1 MALINVREVYPNVFL
16 GLWQTTETVDE
27 FFGTYGFLEP
37 YRQHV
42 EISFKNDGRKKE
54 FLAIHALLHEML
66 AICGKPHGARRS
78 KGLQEQSNG
87 LQDQSNGL
95 QDQSKAS
102 QDQSKA
108 SQGLPV
114 ADVPMIGHAASGQPL
129 LRGYHVGVTHTK
141 GYAALMLSKSCD
153 VACDIEHFSDR
164 VERIKSKFLRKDE
177 KADDL
182 DSLLVHW
189 CGKETVYKLFPE
201 DNLQF
206 SQMRVGPFSTMSDW
220 ACEVENMKRGEKVR
234 VDFELTMQFVLTYAF
249 RKRTLPRAAGGR

>member
-16 GLWQTTETVDE
+16 GLWQTTETVDG

-42 EISFKNDGRKKE
+42 ETSFKNDGRKKE

-78 KGLQEQSNG
+78 
-87 LQDQSNGL
+87 NGL

-102 QDQSKA
+102 QDQSKT
-108 SQGLPV
+108 SQGLPL

-234 VDFELTMQFVLTYAF
+234 LDFELTMQFVLTYAF

>member
-16 GLWQTTETVDE
+16 GLWQTTETVDG

-42 EISFKNDGRKKE
+42 ETSFKNDGRKKE

-78 KGLQEQSNG
+78 NGLQEQSKG
-87 LQDQSNGL
+87 L
-95 QDQSKAS
+95 

-189 CGKETVYKLFPE
+189 CGKETVYKLFSE

>member
-66 AICGKPHGARRS
+66 AICGKPHGARQS
-78 KGLQEQSNG
+78 KGLQEQSKG
-87 LQDQSNGL
+87 L
-95 QDQSKAS
+95 

>member
-16 GLWQTTETVDE
+16 GLWQTTETVDG

-42 EISFKNDGRKKE
+42 ETSFKNDGRKKE

-78 KGLQEQSNG
+78 NG
-87 LQDQSNGL
+87 LQDQSTAL
-95 QDQSKAS
+95 

-206 SQMRVGPFSTMSDW
+206 SQMRVEPFSTMSDW
-220 ACEVENMKRGEKVR
+220 ACEVENMKRGENVR

>member
-16 GLWQTTETVDE
+16 GLWQTTETVDG

-42 EISFKNDGRKKE
+42 ETSFKNDGRKKE

-66 AICGKPHGARRS
+66 AICGKPHGAKRS
-78 KGLQEQSNG
+78 KGLQEQSKG
-87 LQDQSNGL
+87 L
-95 QDQSKAS
+95 

>member
-16 GLWQTTETVDE
+16 GLWQTTETVDG

-42 EISFKNDGRKKE
+42 ETSFKNDGRKKE

-78 KGLQEQSNG
+78 NGLQEQSKG
-87 LQDQSNGL
+87 L
-95 QDQSKAS
+95 

-182 DSLLVHW
+182 DSLLVNW

>member
-42 EISFKNDGRKKE
+42 ETSFKNDGRKKE

-66 AICGKPHGARRS
+66 AICGKPHGARQR
-78 KGLQEQSNG
+78 KALQGQSE
-87 LQDQSNGL
+87 
-95 QDQSKAS
+95 AS
-102 QDQSKA
+102 QS
-108 SQGLPV
+108 LHV
-114 ADVPMIGHAASGQPL
+114 ADAPMIGHAASGQPL

-141 GYAALMLSKSCD
+141 GYAALMLSKNCD

-249 RKRTLPRAAGGR
+249 RKRTLPRVAGGH

>member
-16 GLWQTTETVDE
+16 GLWQTTETVDG

-42 EISFKNDGRKKE
+42 ETSFKNDGRKKE

-78 KGLQEQSNG
+78 KGLQ
-87 LQDQSNGL
+87 
-95 QDQSKAS
+95 DQSKIS
-102 QDQSKA
+102 QDQSKT

>member
-16 GLWQTTETVDE
+16 GLWQTTETVDG

-42 EISFKNDGRKKE
+42 ETSFKNDGRKKE

-78 KGLQEQSNG
+78 KGLQ
-87 LQDQSNGL
+87 
-95 QDQSKAS
+95 DQSKAS
-102 QDQSKA
+102 QDKSKA

-129 LRGYHVGVTHTK
+129 LRGYQVGVTHTK

-182 DSLLVHW
+182 DSLLVNW

>member
-42 EISFKNDGRKKE
+42 ETSFKNDGRKKE

-78 KGLQEQSNG
+78 TALQEPST
-87 LQDQSNGL
+87 
-95 QDQSKAS
+95 AS
-102 QDQSKA
+102 QS
-108 SQGLPV
+108 LHV
-114 ADVPMIGHAASGQPL
+114 ADAPMIGHAASGQPL

-141 GYAALMLSKSCD
+141 GYAALMLSKNCD

-249 RKRTLPRAAGGR
+249 RKRTLPRVAGGR

>member
-16 GLWQTTETVDE
+16 GLWQTTETVDG

-42 EISFKNDGRKKE
+42 ETSFKNDGRKKE

-78 KGLQEQSNG
+78 KGLQEQSKG
-87 LQDQSNGL
+87 L
-95 QDQSKAS
+95 

>member
-16 GLWQTTETVDE
+16 GLWQTTETVDG

-42 EISFKNDGRKKE
+42 ETSFKNDGRKKE

-78 KGLQEQSNG
+78 K
-87 LQDQSNGL
+87 GL

-153 VACDIEHFSDR
+153 VACDIEHFNDR

-249 RKRTLPRAAGGR
+249 RKRTLPRAEGGR

>member
-16 GLWQTTETVDE
+16 GLWQTTETVDG

-42 EISFKNDGRKKE
+42 ETSFKNDGRKKE

-78 KGLQEQSNG
+78 K
-87 LQDQSNGL
+87 GL

-249 RKRTLPRAAGGR
+249 RKRMLPRAAGGR

>member
-16 GLWQTTETVDE
+16 GLWQTTETVDG

-42 EISFKNDGRKKE
+42 ETSFKNDGRKKE

-78 KGLQEQSNG
+78 KGLQ
-87 LQDQSNGL
+87 
-95 QDQSKAS
+95 DQSKAS
-102 QDQSKA
+102 QDQSKT

-114 ADVPMIGHAASGQPL
+114 ADVPMICHAASGQPL

>member
-27 FFGTYGFLEP
+27 FFGTYGFLES

-42 EISFKNDGRKKE
+42 ETSFKNDGRKKE

-78 KGLQEQSNG
+78 NGLQEQSKG
-87 LQDQSNGL
+87 L
-95 QDQSKAS
+95 

-177 KADDL
+177 MADDL

-201 DNLQF
+201 DNLLF

>member
-42 EISFKNDGRKKE
+42 ETSFKNDGRKKE

-78 KGLQEQSNG
+78 K
-87 LQDQSNGL
+87 GL

-164 VERIKSKFLRKDE
+164 VERIKSKFLCKEE

>member
-42 EISFKNDGRKKE
+42 ETSFKNDGRKKE

-78 KGLQEQSNG
+78 KGLQ
-87 LQDQSNGL
+87 
-95 QDQSKAS
+95 DQSKGL

-164 VERIKSKFLRKDE
+164 VERIKSKFLCKEE

>member
-16 GLWQTTETVDE
+16 GLWQTTETVDG

-42 EISFKNDGRKKE
+42 ETSFKNDGRKKE

-78 KGLQEQSNG
+78 
-87 LQDQSNGL
+87 NGL

-102 QDQSKA
+102 QDQSKI

-177 KADDL
+177 MADDL

>member
-16 GLWQTTETVDE
+16 GLWQTTETVDG

-42 EISFKNDGRKKE
+42 ETSFKNDGRKKD

-78 KGLQEQSNG
+78 KGLQ
-87 LQDQSNGL
+87 
-95 QDQSKAS
+95 DQSKAS
-102 QDQSKA
+102 QDQSKT

>member
-16 GLWQTTETVDE
+16 GLWQTTETVDG

-42 EISFKNDGRKKE
+42 ETSFKNDGRKKE

-66 AICGKPHGARRS
+66 AICGKPHGAWRS
-78 KGLQEQSNG
+78 NGLQEQSKAP
-87 LQDQSNGL
+87 

-102 QDQSKA
+102 QDQIKA

-206 SQMRVGPFSTMSDW
+206 SQMRVGLFSTMSDW

>member
-16 GLWQTTETVDE
+16 GLWQTTETVDG

-42 EISFKNDGRKKE
+42 ETSFKNDGRKKE

-78 KGLQEQSNG
+78 KGLQ
-87 LQDQSNGL
+87 
-95 QDQSKAS
+95 DQSKAS
-102 QDQSKA
+102 HDQSKA

-177 KADDL
+177 MADDL

>member
-16 GLWQTTETVDE
+16 GLWQTTETVDG

-42 EISFKNDGRKKE
+42 ETSFKNDGRKKE

-78 KGLQEQSNG
+78 KGLQ
-87 LQDQSNGL
+87 
-95 QDQSKAS
+95 DQSKGL

-177 KADDL
+177 MADDL

>member
-16 GLWQTTETVDE
+16 GLWQTTETVDD

-42 EISFKNDGRKKE
+42 ETSFKNDGRKKE

-78 KGLQEQSNG
+78 K
-87 LQDQSNGL
+87 GL

>member
-42 EISFKNDGRKKE
+42 ETSFKNDGRKKE

-78 KGLQEQSNG
+78 KGLQEQSKG
-87 LQDQSNGL
+87 
-95 QDQSKAS
+95 S

-114 ADVPMIGHAASGQPL
+114 ADVPMICHAASGQPL

-141 GYAALMLSKSCD
+141 GYAALMLSNSCD

>member
-42 EISFKNDGRKKE
+42 ETSFKNDGRKKE

-78 KGLQEQSNG
+78 KALQEPST
-87 LQDQSNGL
+87 
-95 QDQSKAS
+95 AS
-102 QDQSKA
+102 HGS
-108 SQGLPV
+108 LV

-129 LRGYHVGVTHTK
+129 LRDYHLGVTHTK
-141 GYAALMLSKSCD
+141 GYAALMLSKNCD

-249 RKRTLPRAAGGR
+249 RKRTLPRVAGGH

>member
-66 AICGKPHGARRS
+66 AICGKPHGARQS
-78 KGLQEQSNG
+78 KG
-87 LQDQSNGL
+87 LQDQSN
-95 QDQSKAS
+95 AS

>member
-42 EISFKNDGRKKE
+42 ETSFKNDGRKKE

-78 KGLQEQSNG
+78 TALQEH
-87 LQDQSNGL
+87 
-95 QDQSKAS
+95 SKVS
-102 QDQSKA
+102 QEQGEA

-114 ADVPMIGHAASGQPL
+114 ADAPMIGHAASGQPL

>member
-16 GLWQTTETVDE
+16 GLWQTTETVDG

-42 EISFKNDGRKKE
+42 ETSFKNDGRKKE

-66 AICGKPHGARRS
+66 AICGKPHGARWS
-78 KGLQEQSNG
+78 KC
-87 LQDQSNGL
+87 L

-102 QDQSKA
+102 QDQSKAPQDQSKA

-249 RKRTLPRAAGGR
+249 RKRTLPRVAGGR

>member
-16 GLWQTTETVDE
+16 GLWQTTETVDG

-42 EISFKNDGRKKE
+42 ETSFKNDGRKKE

-78 KGLQEQSNG
+78 KGLQ
-87 LQDQSNGL
+87 
-95 QDQSKAS
+95 DQSKAS
-102 QDQSKA
+102 QDQSKT

-153 VACDIEHFSDR
+153 VACDLEHFSDR

>member
-1 MALINVREVYPNVFL
+1 
-16 GLWQTTETVDE
+16 
-27 FFGTYGFLEP
+27 
-37 YRQHV
+37 
-42 EISFKNDGRKKE
+42 
-54 FLAIHALLHEML
+54 ML

-78 KGLQEQSNG
+78 K
-87 LQDQSNGL
+87 GL

-189 CGKETVYKLFPE
+189 CSKETVYKLFPE

>member
-16 GLWQTTETVDE
+16 GLWQTTETVDG

-37 YRQHV
+37 CRQHV
-42 EISFKNDGRKKE
+42 ETSFKNDGRKKE
-54 FLAIHALLHEML
+54 FLAIHALLHELL

-78 KGLQEQSNG
+78 KGLQ
-87 LQDQSNGL
+87 
-95 QDQSKAS
+95 DQSKTS
-102 QDQSKA
+102 QDQSKTSQDQSKT

-177 KADDL
+177 MADDL

>member
-16 GLWQTTETVDE
+16 GLWQTTETVDG

-42 EISFKNDGRKKE
+42 ETSFKNDGRKKE

-66 AICGKPHGARRS
+66 AICGKPHGARWS
-78 KGLQEQSNG
+78 K
-87 LQDQSNGL
+87 GL
-95 QDQSKAS
+95 QDQSKAL

>member
-16 GLWQTTETVDE
+16 GLWQTTETVDG

-42 EISFKNDGRKKE
+42 ETSFKNDGRKKE

-66 AICGKPHGARRS
+66 AICGKPHGAMRS
-78 KGLQEQSNG
+78 KGL
-87 LQDQSNGL
+87 
-95 QDQSKAS
+95 

>member
-16 GLWQTTETVDE
+16 GLWQTTETVDG

-42 EISFKNDGRKKE
+42 ETSFKNDGRKKE

-78 KGLQEQSNG
+78 KGLQV
-87 LQDQSNGL
+87 
-95 QDQSKAS
+95 QSKAS

-182 DSLLVHW
+182 DSLLVNW

>member
-1 MALINVREVYPNVFL
+1 MLARSILTLFWACGKLP
-16 GLWQTTETVDE
+16 ETVDE

-37 YRQHV
+37 YRRRV
-42 EISFKNDGRKKE
+42 ETSFKNDGTQERVSCHPCLATRDAGNMRKTSWSQAE
-54 FLAIHALLHEML
+54 RGSARTEQGFAGPDARLH
-66 AICGKPHGARRS
+66 KR
-78 KGLQEQSNG
+78 
-87 LQDQSNGL
+87 
-95 QDQSKAS
+95 
-102 QDQSKA
+102 
-108 SQGLPV
+108 LPV
-114 ADVPMIGHAASGQPL
+114 ADVPMIGHATSGQPL

-234 VDFELTMQFVLTYAF
+234 VEL
-249 RKRTLPRAAGGR
+249 

>member
-16 GLWQTTETVDE
+16 GLWQTTETVDG

-42 EISFKNDGRKKE
+42 ETSFKNDGRKKE

-78 KGLQEQSNG
+78 KGV
-87 LQDQSNGL
+87 

-177 KADDL
+177 RADDL

-249 RKRTLPRAAGGR
+249 RKLTLPRAAGGR

>member
-42 EISFKNDGRKKE
+42 ETSFKNDGRKKE

-66 AICGKPHGARRS
+66 AICGKPHGARQS
-78 KGLQEQSNG
+78 KGLQEQSKG
-87 LQDQSNGL
+87 L
-95 QDQSKAS
+95 

>member
-42 EISFKNDGRKKE
+42 ETSFKNDGRKKE

-78 KGLQEQSNG
+78 K
-87 LQDQSNGL
+87 GL

-153 VACDIEHFSDR
+153 VACDIEHFIDR

-189 CGKETVYKLFPE
+189 CSKETVYKLFPE

>member
-42 EISFKNDGRKKE
+42 ETSFKNDGRKKE

-66 AICGKPHGARRS
+66 AICGKPHGARQS
-78 KGLQEQSNG
+78 K
-87 LQDQSNGL
+87 GL

-164 VERIKSKFLRKDE
+164 VERIKSKFLCKEE